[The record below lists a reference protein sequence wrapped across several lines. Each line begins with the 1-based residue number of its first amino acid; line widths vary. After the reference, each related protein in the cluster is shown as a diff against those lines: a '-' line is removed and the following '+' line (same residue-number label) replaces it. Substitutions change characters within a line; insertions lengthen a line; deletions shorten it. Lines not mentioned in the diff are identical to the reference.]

1 VFLTGNVLCAF
12 APNYGVLV
20 VARILIA
27 LVSGTLVAIAMTYAP
42 DVTAERYRTKFIA
55 WGFSGFS
62 IASVV
67 GVPVGTWV
75 ANTFGWRWAFHLV
88 NVLTMALIVLMVMVL
103 PRNSHIVKI
112 GFLPQFRLFFDRRI
126 QPLY

>member
-1 VFLTGNVLCAF
+1 MGVFRLLYRIRGGCA
-12 APNYGVLV
+12 G
-20 VARILIA
+20 
-27 LVSGTLVAIAMTYAP
+27 
-42 DVTAERYRTKFIA
+42 
-55 WGFSGFS
+55 WH
-62 IASVV
+62 
-67 GVPVGTWV
+67 TWV

-126 QPLY
+126 QPLC